1 MTLLLQVSDPH
12 FGTERAP
19 VMQALLRLA
28 RAHAPDVLLLSGD
41 ITQRGRR
48 AQYAAARAF
57 VERLGVPRVLA
68 IPGNHDVP
76 LFNVAARVLSPYRE
90 HVRAFGAE
98 LEPQLVTEDLL
109 LLALNT
115 TRPWRRKDGEVSPDQ
130 IERVARRL
138 EQAQPAQL
146 RIVAVHQPVAVTRP
160 EDRTNLLHGHEAAV
174 RRWAAAGCDLIV
186 GGHIHLPYVLPLS
199 ARFLDLPREVWA
211 VQAGTALSWRVRHEA
226 DNSVNLIR
234 TLPAPG
240 GPTPRACMVERWD
253 YVESARAFARV
264 ARDELRLGAQ
274 RAAAGRTAA
283 RAESARPS

>member
-57 VERLGVPRVLA
+57 VERLGVPRILA
-68 IPGNHDVP
+68 IPGNPDVP

-98 LEPQLVTEDLL
+98 LEPQLVTADLL

-115 TRPWRRKDGEVSPDQ
+115 TRPWRHKDGEVSPAQ
-130 IERVARRL
+130 VQRVVDRL
-138 EQAQPAQL
+138 RDAPRGQLRVVVTHQPAC
-146 RIVAVHQPVAVTRP
+146 VMRP
-160 EDRTNLLHGHEAAV
+160 EDKKDRLHGGEQAV
-174 RRWAAAGCDLIV
+174 QAWARAGADLV
-186 GGHIHLPYVLPLS
+186 LGGHIHLPYVSDACAIADSRTSRPLYC
-199 ARFLDLPREVWA
+199 
-211 VQAGTALSWRVRHEA
+211 VQAGTALSHRVRHGTP
-226 DNSVNLIR
+226 NSVNLVR
-234 TLPAPG
+234 WNPPADG
-240 GPTPRACMVERWD
+240 SARICRVERWD
-253 YVESARAFARV
+253 FDLADGQF
-264 ARDELRLGAQ
+264 ELTHPYQLQLGD
-274 RAAAGRTAA
+274 
-283 RAESARPS
+283 